1 MYSNACEKKQ
11 YDWKLKL
18 NVESHSACAGD
29 SVRRLKSLFLERSL
43 ALLLIS
49 LLSKLVGSI

>member
-18 NVESHSACAGD
+18 NVESHTACARD